1 MNTKTMNTGISGGR
15 ARLALGIALA
25 LGALGLTTASWADT
39 RVALV
44 DASSA
49 ATLAELRR
57 DTLAA
62 LRAEAM
68 DAAAESLDVPV
79 IDCATIEVDLAG
91 LTPALPARN
100 RKLAEIELRLPATRG
115 DRLAAHPAM
124 ESPDSA
130 S

>member
-1 MNTKTMNTGISGGR
+1 MGIFGGR
-15 ARLALGIALA
+15 AALALGMALA
-25 LGALGLTTASWADT
+25 LGAMSLSAPSWAQT

-49 ATLAELRR
+49 ATLDELRR

-68 DAAAESLDVPV
+68 AAASESLEMPA
-79 IDCATIEVDLAG
+79 IDCATIEVDFAG
-91 LTPALPARN
+91 VAPLVPVRD
-100 RKLAEIELRLPATRG
+100 RRLAEIELRLPATRG

-124 ESPDSA
+124 GTMEHMDSA